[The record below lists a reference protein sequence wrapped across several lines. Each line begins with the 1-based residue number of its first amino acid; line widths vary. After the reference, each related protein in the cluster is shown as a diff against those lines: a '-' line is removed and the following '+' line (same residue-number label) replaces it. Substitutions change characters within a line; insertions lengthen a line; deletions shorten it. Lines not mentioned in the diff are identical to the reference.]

1 MIRYRFTSTIPNESR
16 DSQNSIEH
24 YYTINRNSFID
35 KLYKNLYKISLLKG
49 HENFKFQNFYL
60 IFTLSHLFPAL
71 KIFPHLIHF
80 FSITRYSVMQTRI
93 VFPLSTEL
101 TLTAELIALHLLPT
115 SRPNQSSTISIQ
127 NACNICHL
135 PSMLHLTPNIPNYA
149 MFCILEIYE
158 SRN

>member
-1 MIRYRFTSTIPNESR
+1 MIRYRFTSTILNESR

-24 YYTINRNSFID
+24 YYTTNRHSFID

-101 TLTAELIALHLLPT
+101 TLTAELMHYIYYPHLGRIKVLQYLYRT
-115 SRPNQSSTISIQ
+115 RVIS
-127 NACNICHL
+127 AICHL
-135 PSMLHLTPNIPNYA
+135 CST
-149 MFCILEIYE
+149 
-158 SRN
+158 